1 MKKLQYFTILSMII
15 SFVYSSQ
22 ISAQDS
28 SEKLS
33 FEQYIRNSVL
43 EKSEIDVFVDPQKN
57 SWAQY
62 DSELGYILGN
72 DILGGAIDNSKYIS
86 TVRSDGARAMHMY
99 KNLPCRINTYGNSF
113 TMCSQVSDGETWQ
126 EYLAAH
132 LGEPVRNYGMGGY
145 GVYQAYR
152 RMIREE
158 QTESAAEYLIFYI
171 WGDDHSRSFLRC
183 RYVSFYTTWD
193 NRGGR
198 RFHNN
203 FWPYL
208 EMNMKTGQIE
218 ENENILS
225 TPESMYNMMNPDF
238 MYENTKDDMM
248 LQMMTYLN
256 KGIDGLDR
264 KRLQKLAG
272 ILDLPRI
279 NFKNEVEM
287 RKDIA
292 ALRNAYAFAG
302 TEYILGKVKE
312 FTDNNGKKLLVI
324 LFDPYKVTRVLMREE
339 PRYDQEIVDF
349 LVENKYYYFDMNDVH
364 AEDYK
369 SFNLSVD
376 DYFKRYFI
384 GHYSPS
390 GNHFFAFSLK
400 DKVVN
405 WLDPKPRTYKTD
417 GFNIE
422 DFNGYLEKL
431 GSKTNN

>member
-1 MKKLQYFTILSMII
+1 MKKYQYITVWLII
-15 SFVYSSQ
+15 VSIPLLNQLF
-22 ISAQDS
+22 AQDMS
-28 SEKLS
+28 QKIT
-33 FEQYIRNSVL
+33 FEEYIRNSAL

-62 DSELGYILGN
+62 DAELGYILGN
-72 DILGGAIDNSKYIS
+72 DLLPGAIDKSKYIS

-99 KNLPCRINTYGNSF
+99 GNLPCRINTYGNSF

-152 RMIREE
+152 RMLREE
-158 QTESAAEYLIFYI
+158 KTENSAEYMLFYI

-208 EMNMKTGQIE
+208 EMNLKTGQIE
-218 ENENILS
+218 EKENMLS
-225 TPESMYNMMNPDF
+225 TPESMYKMMDPDF

-256 KGIDGLDR
+256 KNIDGLDR

-272 ILDLPRI
+272 ILDLSPV
-279 NFKNEVEM
+279 NFNNEEEM

-292 ALRNAYAFAG
+292 ALRNAYAFSG
-302 TEYILGKVKE
+302 TEYILEKVKE
-312 FTDNNGKKLLVI
+312 FADNNGKKLLVV
-324 LFDPYKVTRVLMREE
+324 LFDPYKVTKSLIKDGT
-339 PRYDQEIVDF
+339 RYDQEIVDF
-349 LVENKYYYFDMNDVH
+349 LAANKYYYFDMNVVH

-376 DYFKRYFI
+376 DYYKRYFI
-384 GHYSPS
+384 GHYKPA
-390 GNHFFAFSLK
+390 GNHFFSYSIK
-400 DKVVN
+400 DKIVN
-405 WLDPKPRTYKTD
+405 WLDPKPITYR
-417 GFNIE
+417 GERQNME
-422 DFNGYLEKL
+422 DFNGYLEK
-431 GSKTNN
+431 

>member
-1 MKKLQYFTILSMII
+1 MKKYQYITVWLII
-15 SFVYSSQ
+15 VSIPLLNQLF
-22 ISAQDS
+22 AQDMS
-28 SEKLS
+28 QKIT
-33 FEQYIRNSVL
+33 FEEYIRNSAL

-62 DSELGYILGN
+62 DAELGYILGN
-72 DILGGAIDNSKYIS
+72 DLLPGAIDKSKYIS

-99 KNLPCRINTYGNSF
+99 GNLPCRINTYGNSF

-158 QTESAAEYLIFYI
+158 KTDNSAEYMLFYI

-208 EMNMKTGQIE
+208 EMNLKTGQIE
-218 ENENILS
+218 EKENMLS
-225 TPESMYNMMNPDF
+225 TPESMYKMMDPDF

-256 KGIDGLDR
+256 KNIDGLDR

-272 ILDLPRI
+272 ILDLSPV
-279 NFKNEVEM
+279 NFNNEEEM

-292 ALRNAYAFAG
+292 ALRNAYAFSG
-302 TEYILGKVKE
+302 TEYILEKVKE
-312 FTDNNGKKLLVI
+312 FADNNGKKLLVV
-324 LFDPYKVTRVLMREE
+324 LFDPYKVT
-339 PRYDQEIVDF
+339 
-349 LVENKYYYFDMNDVH
+349 
-364 AEDYK
+364 K
-369 SFNLSVD
+369 SL
-376 DYFKRYFI
+376 
-384 GHYSPS
+384 
-390 GNHFFAFSLK
+390 
-400 DKVVN
+400 
-405 WLDPKPRTYKTD
+405 
-417 GFNIE
+417 
-422 DFNGYLEKL
+422 
-431 GSKTNN
+431 

>member
-1 MKKLQYFTILSMII
+1 MMKKSLQVIFVLTFTTIQAVNFNLH
-15 SFVYSSQ
+15 
-22 ISAQDS
+22 AQEFDS
-28 SEKLS
+28 Y
-33 FEQYIRNSVL
+33 EQYIKNSVL
-43 EKSEIDVFVDPQKN
+43 EKSEIDVFLDPQKN

-72 DILGGAIDNSKYIS
+72 DILGGAMDNSKYIS

-99 KNLPCRINTYGNSF
+99 KNLPCRINSYGDSF

-152 RMIREE
+152 RMLREE
-158 QTESAAEYLIFYI
+158 QTENAADYLIFYI

-183 RYVSFYTTWD
+183 RYVSFYTTWN

-208 EMNMKTGQIE
+208 EMNLKTGQIE
-218 ENENILS
+218 ENKNILS
-225 TPESMYNMMNPDF
+225 TPESMYKMMDPDF

-272 ILDLPRI
+272 ILDLPPV
-279 NFKNEVEM
+279 NFKNETEM

-292 ALRNAYAFAG
+292 TLRNAYAFSG
-302 TEYILGKVKE
+302 TEYILEKARK
-312 FTDNNGKKLLVI
+312 FADKNGKKLLVI
-324 LFDPYKVTRVLMREE
+324 LFDPYKVTKPLLRNEI
-339 PRYDQEIVDF
+339 RYDQEIVDF
-349 LVENKYYYFDMNDVH
+349 LVENKYYYFDMNVIH
-364 AEDYK
+364 AEDFK
-369 SFNLSVD
+369 SFNLTVD

-384 GHYSPS
+384 GHYNPS

-400 DKVVN
+400 DKIVN

-422 DFNGYLEKL
+422 DFNEYLEK
-431 GSKTNN
+431 